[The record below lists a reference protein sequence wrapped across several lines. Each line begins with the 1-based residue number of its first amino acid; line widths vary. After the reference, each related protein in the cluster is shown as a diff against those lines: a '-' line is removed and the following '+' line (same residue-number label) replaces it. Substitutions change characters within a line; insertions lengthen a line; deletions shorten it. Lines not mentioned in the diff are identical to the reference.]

1 MATIG
6 TLNEEGVNV
15 DMYIPRKCHYSNS
28 LIAAYDYCSVQI
40 SVGDIDPSG
49 VYTGT
54 TKTFCIAGYL
64 RQEAESDHA
73 INRLCVSSGIIRPC
87 TGKKKKISAK
97 VLAAAKA
104 KRSAAASR
112 APVKGGK
119 KPSATD
125 RKRTGAPAGARKPA
139 GKGSKPE
146 RKGGDKPARPAKA
159 GGKSAGRKPAP
170 KK

>member
-1 MATIG
+1 MNWNHGLHLHLAPSISLLFPAQIGTMATVG

-28 LIAAYDYCSVQI
+28 LIAASDFCSVQI

-64 RQEAESDHA
+64 RQEAES
-73 INRLCVSSGIIRPC
+73 
-87 TGKKKKISAK
+87 
-97 VLAAAKA
+97 
-104 KRSAAASR
+104 
-112 APVKGGK
+112 KGGK